1 MKLFK
6 TKQMLI
12 VVAAISLLSFGMAMA
27 GTVKVVKQKSMISDA
42 VVGKKIVKPQLVCDL
57 EVRHISAAQCF
68 CNTSLSNVGAML
80 FKDIWVTVGNYT
92 CNGRGA
98 NANAQLDVEYF
109 DLMANRLVNITLPI
123 TIDKNRTKE
132 VKVKN
137 GFVLIKQNPGIKATI
152 RFGTNGLPI
161 TDCNMANN
169 RRIERQC
176 QLPLVY

>member
-1 MKLFK
+1 
-6 TKQMLI
+6 
-12 VVAAISLLSFGMAMA
+12 MAD
-27 GTVKVVKQKSMISDA
+27 TVKVVKQKSIIFDA

-57 EVRHISAAQCF
+57 EVRHISAAQYF
-68 CNTSLSNVGAML
+68 CNASLSNVGVML

-92 CNGRGA
+92 CGGRGDS
-98 NANAQLDVEYF
+98 ANAQLDVEYF
-109 DLMANRLVNITLPI
+109 DLMANRLVNITLPV

-137 GFVLIKQNPGIKATI
+137 GFVLIKQNPGIKATM

-169 RRIERQC
+169 
-176 QLPLVY
+176 